1 MGCRCASVCLPVCAR
16 TPTMPDHN
24 ACASPRLAPN
34 PLWWHGTAGAAV
46 LAPQECSHPL
56 ASHFLGMQGTF
67 LGWPGLELAKRC
79 GGVLLFVFPRL
90 PQEER
95 GVGEPR
101 GSSWGRCFAPGLTLV
116 LQLSQAG
123 EERSTCPFANNGP
136 ASAQEARSDLFSLLC
151 PLRPVLRGPS
161 HCLNHFH
168 DSVNSILR
176 SGGRDS
182 QPAQSRRHCSCGQ
195 GPRGLHGGLG
205 GAWGIF
211 APASFP
217 GPPTHCPSFLLLR
230 KAESWGRNRWGA
242 ALGACPGAA
251 R

>member
-1 MGCRCASVCLPVCAR
+1 M
-16 TPTMPDHN
+16 
-24 ACASPRLAPN
+24 
-34 PLWWHGTAGAAV
+34 
-46 LAPQECSHPL
+46 
-56 ASHFLGMQGTF
+56 
-67 LGWPGLELAKRC
+67 
-79 GGVLLFVFPRL
+79 
-90 PQEER
+90 
-95 GVGEPR
+95 GEPR

-151 PLRPVLRGPS
+151 PLRPVLKGPS

-176 SGGRDS
+176 SGGQDS

-195 GPRGLHGGLG
+195 GPRGLHRGLGGLG
-205 GAWGIF
+205 KRKASAGRAFPLRAPCAGGSGIF